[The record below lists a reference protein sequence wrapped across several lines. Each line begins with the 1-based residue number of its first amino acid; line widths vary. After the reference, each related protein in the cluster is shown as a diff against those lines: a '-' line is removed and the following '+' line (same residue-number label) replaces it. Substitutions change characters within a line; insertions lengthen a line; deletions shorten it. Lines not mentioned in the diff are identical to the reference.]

1 MLLLL
6 IYKHPNN
13 IHDNMVFFKNV
24 NKHLEMKKKK
34 KIERYRTYLNS
45 NKKI

>member
-34 KIERYRTYLNS
+34 KKSKDTELI
-45 NKKI
+45 